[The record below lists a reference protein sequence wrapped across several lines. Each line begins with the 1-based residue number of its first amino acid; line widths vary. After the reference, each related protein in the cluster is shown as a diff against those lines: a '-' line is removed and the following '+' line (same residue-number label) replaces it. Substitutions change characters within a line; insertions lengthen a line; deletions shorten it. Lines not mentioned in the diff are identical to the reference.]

1 MPKVLKVSSSAK
13 LNLYLEILDK
23 RPDGYHNLR
32 TVFERISLNDT
43 LTLKEIDS
51 PEIRIISDSKDIPCD
66 SRNLAYKAAEIL
78 KEDFGIE
85 KGLEIRIKKIIPV
98 GAGLGGG
105 SSNAASV
112 LLGLNRLWRLGLS
125 RGRLLGYAAKL
136 GSDVSFFIYNCPY
149 ALGTSRG
156 EKIRPL
162 KSWKKRLW
170 HILVVP
176 KINVPTKEIYQE
188 FDKGRGLNPDVGTD
202 PGACP
207 NIKAMLFNRLE
218 EAAFR
223 RYPQVR
229 EVKEILLKEAGLE
242 NALMSGSGSTV
253 FGLVDSRKEGLKIA
267 KRVSRFKDWKIFVV
281 KTK

>member
-51 PEIRIISDSKDIPCD
+51 PEIRIISDSKDIPRD

-78 KEDFGIE
+78 KEDLGIS
-85 KGLEIRIKKIIPV
+85 KGVEIRIKKIIPV

-188 FDKGRGLNPDVGTD
+188 FDKGRGLNVNAGT
-202 PGACP
+202 GSGVYP

-242 NALMSGSGSTV
+242 NALMSGSGSAV
-253 FGLVDSRKEGLKIA
+253 FGLVDSRKEGLRIA

>member
-1 MPKVLKVSSSAK
+1 MPRVLKVASYAK
-13 LNLYLEILDK
+13 LNLYLEILDR

-32 TVFERISLNDT
+32 TVFERISLSDSI
-43 LTLKEIDS
+43 TLKETAG
-51 PEIRIISDSKDIPCD
+51 PGIRVISDSKDIPCD

-78 KEDFGIE
+78 KEDLGIE
-85 KGLEIRIKKIIPV
+85 KGLEIRIKKMIPV

-112 LLGLNRLWRLGLS
+112 LLGLNRLWGLGLS
-125 RGRLLGYAAKL
+125 RKRLLGYAARL

-176 KINVPTKEIYQE
+176 GINAPTKEIYQE
-188 FDKGRGLNPDVGTD
+188 FDKGRGLNVKSRARLGVY
-202 PGACP
+202 P
-207 NIKAMLFNRLE
+207 NVKKILFNRLE

-223 RYPQVR
+223 RYPQVAK
-229 EVKEILLKEAGLE
+229 VKEILFKENGLE
-242 NALMSGSGSTV
+242 GALMSGSGSAV
-253 FGLVDSRKEGLKIA
+253 FGLVDSRKEGLRIA
-267 KRVSRFKDWKIFVV
+267 KGFSRFKDWKVFVV
-281 KTK
+281 TTR

>member
-13 LNLYLEILDK
+13 LNLYLEILDR

-85 KGLEIRIKKIIPV
+85 KGLEIRIKKMIPV

-125 RGRLLGYAAKL
+125 RGRLLGYAARL

-176 KINVPTKEIYQE
+176 KINAPTKEIYRE
-188 FDKGRGLNPDVGTD
+188 FDKGRGLNVKAGTTR
-202 PGACP
+202 GRYP
-207 NIKAMLFNRLE
+207 NVKEILFNRLE

-242 NALMSGSGSTV
+242 NALMSGSGSAV

>member
-13 LNLYLEILDK
+13 LNLYLEILNK

-51 PEIRIISDSKDIPCD
+51 PEIRVISDSKDIPCD

-78 KEDFGIE
+78 KDDLGIE

-176 KINVPTKEIYQE
+176 KINVPTKEIYRE
-188 FDKGRGLNPDVGTD
+188 FDTFGGLNPNAGTD
-202 PGACP
+202 PGVCP

-242 NALMSGSGSTV
+242 NALMSGSGSAV
-253 FGLVDSRKEGLKIA
+253 FGLVDSRKEGLRIA

>member
-188 FDKGRGLNPDVGTD
+188 FDKGRGLNPDAGTD

-242 NALMSGSGSTV
+242 NALMSGSGSAV

>member
-1 MPKVLKVSSSAK
+1 MPKVLKVSSPAK
-13 LNLYLEILDK
+13 LNLYLEILNK

-51 PEIRIISDSKDIPCD
+51 PEIRVISDSKDIPCD

-78 KEDFGIE
+78 KDDLGIE

-176 KINVPTKEIYQE
+176 KINVPTKEIYRE
-188 FDKGRGLNPDVGTD
+188 FDTFGGLNPNAGTD
-202 PGACP
+202 PGVCP

-242 NALMSGSGSTV
+242 NALMSGSGSAV
-253 FGLVDSRKEGLKIA
+253 FGLVDSRKEGLRIA